1 MVRLFPKSKRYIDEI
16 RSFMVFNDKND
27 AEKTVELYNIRKKLL
42 KKRNV
47 LSTLR
52 IIFFI
57 SLYASIVSSFTNMLK
72 NNLISGFLNSIIIII
87 SILGTTFS
95 VLMIFLLGHAIR
107 NYDRDIATI
116 ESHIIAVYV
125 KNDKLNSKQF
135 NKILRKLK

>member
-16 RSFMVFNDKND
+16 RLYMTFNNKDD
-27 AEKTVELYNIRKKLL
+27 AEKTVELYNIREKLL

-47 LSTLR
+47 LNALR
-52 IIFFI
+52 IMFFI
-57 SLYASIVSSFTNMLK
+57 SLYASLVSSFTNIF
-72 NNLISGFLNSIIIII
+72 NNNVISKFFNSIILLI

-95 VLMIFLLGHAIR
+95 VMMIFVLGHAIR

-135 NKILRKLK
+135 NKILKGLK

>member
-1 MVRLFPKSKRYIDEI
+1 
-16 RSFMVFNDKND
+16 MVFNDKND

>member
-1 MVRLFPKSKRYIDEI
+1 
-16 RSFMVFNDKND
+16 MVFNDKND
-27 AEKTVELYNIRKKLL
+27 AEKTVELYNIREKLL
-42 KKRNV
+42 KRRNV

-57 SLYASIVSSFTNMLK
+57 SLYASIVSSFTNLLK

-95 VLMIFLLGHAIR
+95 VLMIFILGHAIR